1 MIMSKVTKMNVG
13 MRAFGV
19 AALFS
24 IVCALPVSLNAAV
37 GSLSLS
43 YAQNAMLATDASNTL
58 DATSEL
64 WLVWDSA
71 DRGTNLSDWPVAN
84 RVQYT
89 GMVPS
94 ADATYEFDRTRV
106 PAGSVFRVIATSKA
120 RRLGEGGY
128 VYAGISQYI
137 NTGVNADGIYGFY
150 IKFQYSA
157 NDWNQGSGGNA
168 WSSLIG
174 DDPTYDFTIGR
185 KANGTDGQFYMR
197 YRGVSVKSGTTA
209 DLAFALNDK
218 TVPHEIAVANQM
230 ATLDGATAVASLEEG
245 AIGTKALP
253 VLIGCSWAE
262 KSTTPASLSQRY
274 CHARWYSVRFDDASG
289 NAILNLVPVVRNG
302 EGLLYDTVSGA
313 CHANANAATGDL
325 TWGGSELG
333 EVIDGTEGTAAASS
347 AVANEMSVT
356 IVRSG
361 GIDVY
366 APAGVLSSVSE
377 LWLVWD
383 SADRGAD
390 LANWPAANRVK
401 FPGTVSS
408 AAATYRFSTGIL
420 PFKCVF
426 RVIEKMP
433 IRLLGEGGYVYAGR
447 NQYFDTGIKAT
458 AIYGFYIKFMYS
470 ANDWSGRNAYALLIA
485 DEGNKDF
492 AVGRY
497 VAGSPD
503 GRFYIKHRNT
513 TGTPN
518 GYFDISGSGL
528 GQIHEFAIANQTAT
542 LDGVTVL
549 SGLEVGAIG
558 QKNLRVWLSNG
569 YPDDTVTELE
579 GTIPERCC
587 HARWYSVRFDDADG
601 NAILNLAP
609 AVRGDS
615 EGVLYDSVSGRALRN
630 AGTGVMTYGGTPGEV
645 VDFDSAAASV
655 PVLLKRNGCILIV
668 K

>member
-1 MIMSKVTKMNVG
+1 MTIEK
-13 MRAFGV
+13 AFVIG
-19 AALFS
+19 S
-24 IVCALPVSLNAAV
+24 AAV
-37 GSLSLS
+37 LCCAPLELSATVHSLGLS
-43 YAQNAMLATDASNTL
+43 FAENAIIAADSSNTL
-58 DATSEL
+58 DDTSEL
-64 WLVWDSA
+64 WLVWDST
-71 DRGTNLSDWPVAN
+71 DRGNALASWPAAN
-84 RVQYT
+84 RVQFT
-89 GMVPS
+89 GTIPS
-94 ADATYEFDRTRV
+94 EDSTYQFDRTLI

-262 KSTTPASLSQRY
+262 RSTTPASLSQRY

-347 AVANEMSVT
+347 AVANEMSITVAK
-356 IVRSG
+356 G
-361 GIDVY
+361 GIDVSV
-366 APAGVLSSVSE
+366 PAGVLSSVSE

-383 SADRGAD
+383 SADRGAA
-390 LANWPAANRVK
+390 LADWPVANRRK
-401 FPGTVSS
+401 YSGATSS
-408 AAATYRFSTGIL
+408 AAATYRFAKGGL

-426 RVIEKMP
+426 RVIANEP
-433 IRLLGEGGYVYAGR
+433 TRLLGDGGYVYAGR

-470 ANDWSGRNAYALLIA
+470 ANDWSGGNAYALLIA

-569 YPDDTVTELE
+569 YPDNTVTELE

-587 HARWYSVRFDDADG
+587 HARWYSVRFDDASG
-601 NAILNLAP
+601 NAILNLVP
-609 AVRGDS
+609 AVYGDS
-615 EGVLYDSVSGRALRN
+615 EGVLYDLVSGKMLRN
-630 AGTGVMTYGGTPGEV
+630 AGVGTMTYGGTPGDAV
-645 VDFDSAAASV
+645 AWTATAAI
-655 PVLLKRNGCILIV
+655 PVSMKRKGLIV
-668 K
+668 FVK